1 MSNNNLGAAATFGT
15 ETQRQIAD
23 EQRRAN
29 SSESGHINKC
39 TIVVLTSLNAHG
51 RFSYMSA
58 SEQLHEKQIEGKVMD
73 RLPNLIERASGPSTD
88 QNSAYYILH
97 PNNGVPTRIDERIKV
112 GEGDA
117 VIVSYTVN
125 KAVSEMHGSLSLA
138 LFSAGETDLADL
150 AAEFGVH
157 SISIVEESKAGPYI
171 RALATQVENL
181 QTVNITSIDETDGAF
196 DKAVI
201 DYSALPANPVTVL
214 SGAVRT
220 FIMQTISGEI
230 VAAIPNNGELN
241 VKQPTNATPVN
252 LNEDFDA
259 EDEVVDQNEGSE
271 EEVAAGTDLFGYKA
285 ETLSVEQMS
294 EALEAIGYT
303 LDAMN
308 EDGIRESFE
317 TEQAIWLEKSES
329 GDESADDAEDEEEE
343 EEDGEEEDFDA
354 VQFLASVLV
363 AEELDRAGLKVL
375 VRTQDITVMKKDTV
389 ETLTAKLLEV
399 VEGATEQEM
408 IELLNTFVGALQEH
422 EIACPNMLAALS
434 SDEEDEEELDE
445 EESDE
450 EESEEDE
457 SEDSDE
463 EEDEDEVQHQIDA
476 VTDPLDY
483 FQFAGGMLTA
493 EQRAAAVTAMG
504 EDASTMTIVQ
514 VMKAFTRIQGQANEE
529 VEAEDVETSNAE
541 QVVELLRQYDDAT
554 IQHVAESLGIL
565 VDECE
570 TADEMIE
577 AIING
582 GSEDDFA
589 AVEEIATNYGVDLS
603 EIADEDGLSFV
614 DALLAV
620 LPEFLA
626 DDESADQEDEGESD
640 EEAEDEEGDFVDD
653 EEEDEEEDSAEQA
666 AESETNDHLKFVKD
680 VDTTNS
686 VGPMLSVDMDQTLI
700 INFTLTDGDTY
711 GPIESEL
718 SDVNGFNYRY
728 PFNLGKP
735 GKAPGSMHLP
745 AQSILDILE
754 RVGTTRF
761 LANPKTFDI
770 ETWAESLEQTIKQ
783 DLDANLYA
791 GRIEDGM
798 DPTEAGLIVGDFIDE
813 EEMAQAAEMGY
824 LDEDGLDEM
833 QGDHLPLASL
843 YSAKSRVRPV
853 QVDTAHVALHTTVM
867 NVAVPGFWGDSEVS
881 RLVQA
886 AVNRVISLAETVEG
900 IKVYAGFT
908 MESAALLNNDRLFE
922 ALTALRAMENVQ
934 SYSAADA
941 ANFDDAE
948 DVIEVASALDSRDLP
963 LAVLSGGLAAATF
976 DNGGDLTVLVLCSP
990 EDEEEDESAEDE
1002 GDDE

>member
-1 MSNNNLGAAATFGT
+1 MSNNNLGAAATFGS

-171 RALATQVENL
+171 RALAAQVENL

-220 FIMQTISGEI
+220 FIMQTIGGEI

-329 GDESADDAEDEEEE
+329 GDDSADDSAEDEEEE

-375 VRTQDITVMKKDTV
+375 IRTQDIPVMKKDTV

-434 SDEEDEEELDE
+434 SDEEDEEE
-445 EESDE
+445 SDE

-457 SEDSDE
+457 SEDSE
-463 EEDEDEVQHQIDA
+463 EEDEDEDEVQHQIDA

-529 VEAEDVETSNAE
+529 VEAEEVETSNAE

-653 EEEDEEEDSAEQA
+653 EEEDEEDSAEQA

-700 INFTLTDGDTY
+700 INFTLTDGNTY
-711 GPIESEL
+711 SPIESEL
-718 SDVNGFNYRY
+718 SDVGGFNYRY

-990 EDEEEDESAEDE
+990 EDEEDESAEDE